1 MKACSFSLSL
11 IVLALACFA
20 STAQTP
26 TKAAWTTKFTSPI
39 DWQRIHSLG
48 YIIVSTGEGL
58 YAINPDDGKIMW
70 ENKNFAALDPSL
82 YEEIEGTEFIAVAR
96 PTARESTLRMQA
108 IIDVMSGIT
117 VFDSDKEGIGIL
129 SRHVMPRSGKLLIIG
144 ASKSNLTATLFMY
157 DIRSGSLL
165 WKNDELFKVAS
176 EGKGFLA
183 KLQAGIQSLS
193 NLQGLIAEPVEI
205 DDKSML
211 VTHPGY
217 FMRINT
223 ATGDV
228 MWKNSIER
236 AFEGRVL
243 FSPYRENVVYLGT
256 GIESESGS
264 GVTTTSSSSNEPPK
278 FYYNLYYAF
287 DLASGKPLWKAPA
300 KEQDRLNEV
309 IMHERGII
317 VCPLSSRKPT
327 INLVDYETGEMLW
340 GKKGK
345 GITAQGSVVS
355 YIPTEKGI
363 LITTGFDNAFT
374 NKGEE
379 YYLNVLD
386 VNAGALRYEK
396 SVKLKGDIVSTE
408 LTPMGLLFTT
418 TREVNIL
425 DINSGTL
432 LWQQSIEAG
441 GPATG
446 DNVRPFPVG
455 ASADK
460 LYVYSPKESAVFEID
475 KKAGVHRKL
484 NGTPIKFEGKELPRA
499 IDVVNDGLVLY
510 SEQNMM
516 KLSFSG
522 SVLYQKYY
530 PAPREPGLVRAL
542 RMAEAVRAAYI
553 GVAAS
558 TYAAAFGDVA
568 AKTSDETV
576 RALSSEV
583 SNAYGQLGNAAFA
596 YSANAMRAFNAR
608 FKASQNTPA
617 FLMMMTTKEPK
628 GNRLIQVDKAS
639 GMIENTIDIKN
650 DREPEYDVDQI
661 FGHLYYRPSS
671 SEIVCY
677 KLDGGHS
684 GE

>member
-1 MKACSFSLSL
+1 MKSRIFSLSFVL
-11 IVLALACFA
+11 LAFANCIV

-26 TKAAWTTKFTSPI
+26 ANAAWTAKFTSPI
-39 DWQRIHSLG
+39 GWQRIHSLG
-48 YIIVSTGEGL
+48 YIIVSTGSGL
-58 YAINPDDGKIMW
+58 YAVNPDDGKIMW
-70 ENKNFAALDPSL
+70 ENKDFAALDASL

-96 PTARESTLRMQA
+96 PASKESTLRMQA
-108 IIDVMSGIT
+108 IIDVITGTT
-117 VFDSDKEGIGIL
+117 VFDSQKEGIGIL
-129 SRHVMPRSGKLLIIG
+129 SRHVLPRSGRLLIIG
-144 ASKSNLTATLFMY
+144 AQGNLTATLFMY
-157 DIRSGSLL
+157 DILSGQLL
-165 WKNDELFKVAS
+165 WKNDELFKVTS

-183 KLQAGIQSLS
+183 KLQAGVQSLS

-205 DDKSML
+205 DDKTMI
-211 VTHPGY
+211 VAHPGY

-223 ATGDV
+223 ATGEV
-228 MWKNSIER
+228 IWKNTIER
-236 AFEGRVL
+236 AIEGRVL
-243 FSPYRENVVYLGT
+243 FSPYRENVVYLAT
-256 GIESESGS
+256 GIESETGS
-264 GVTTTSSSSNEPPK
+264 GFTTGSSSSDEPPK

-317 VCPLSSRKPT
+317 VCPMSSRKPT
-327 INLVDYETGEMLW
+327 INLVDYETGEMRW

-363 LITTGFDNAFT
+363 LITTGYDNAFT

-386 VNAGALRYEK
+386 VNAGALKYEK

-408 LTPMGLLFTT
+408 LTPKGLLFTT

-425 DINSGTL
+425 DINTGTL
-432 LWQQSIEAG
+432 LWQHSIEAG

-455 ASADK
+455 QSADR
-460 LYVYSPKESAVFEID
+460 LYVYSPKEAGVFEID
-475 KKAGVHRKL
+475 KKAGSHRKL
-484 NGTPIKFEGKELPRA
+484 NGASIKFEGKELPKA
-499 IDVVNDGLVLY
+499 IDVANDGLILY
-510 SEQNMM
+510 SEQNIM
-516 KLSFSG
+516 KLSFNG

-583 SNAYGQLGNAAFA
+583 SNAYGHLGNAAFA